1 MVSFTKLQ
9 KSFSFG
15 TKINY
20 LLSKEHEKCTR
31 IHHLHLIILFI
42 AKTEDEAP
50 ALSDST

>member
-1 MVSFTKLQ
+1 MK
-9 KSFSFG
+9 
-15 TKINY
+15 ND
-20 LLSKEHEKCTR
+20 TR